1 MSRKNRLELM
11 RSRRG
16 TQYDQG
22 PRAAVGRTAP
32 AYFEGFGKHVFL
44 KPPERRKKLFNY

>member
-1 MSRKNRLELM
+1 M

-22 PRAAVGRTAP
+22 PRAVVGRTAP

-44 KPPERRKKLFNY
+44 KPPERRKFMELLISYEVH